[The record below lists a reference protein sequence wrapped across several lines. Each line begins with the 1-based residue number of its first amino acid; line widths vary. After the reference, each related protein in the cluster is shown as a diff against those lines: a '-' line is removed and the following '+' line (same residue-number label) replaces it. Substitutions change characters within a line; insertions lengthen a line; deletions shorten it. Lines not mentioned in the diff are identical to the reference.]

1 MGISDHFPRA
11 SPSQSSSSQALQSSS
26 GGSFQTTQ
34 WKSRPSVA
42 LTKLRPKWPLSC
54 YPWGKRRPDGSTLTL
69 LLSHG
74 VSSQDIQREGFS
86 NGKSY
91 RHAGSTIPER
101 SGLFLESSVTFL
113 SPLSSRTQSTSI
125 WDWLPQA
132 AVLHGPFPASHHFY
146 VCLRLFVSSDLS
158 DSIFSLKKADTSSR

>member
-1 MGISDHFPRA
+1 MASQLLPMGETETRWLNSDVTLKPRGE
-11 SPSQSSSSQALQSSS
+11 L
-26 GGSFQTTQ
+26 
-34 WKSRPSVA
+34 SR
-42 LTKLRPKWPLSC
+42 
-54 YPWGKRRPDGSTLTL
+54 
-69 LLSHG
+69 
-74 VSSQDIQREGFS
+74 QREGFS

-146 VCLRLFVSSDLS
+146 VCLHLFVSSDLS
-158 DSIFSLKKADTSSR
+158 DSIFSLKKADTSCRHFILMTSKLWPFN